1 MRIKGPGNGAPPV
14 DGPESVD
21 PTDEVKLVGETEATA
36 ASTEVSGPAAV
47 GQTGAAGSVDAVGQ
61 VAAQLRAGEIT
72 VDQAVERLIDDA
84 IRRQLGSGDWQLQNG
99 DRARDLE
106 PRLRELLRSY
116 AESDPFLAARIR
128 KLTLAK

>member
-1 MRIKGPGNGAPPV
+1 MRIKGPTNGAPPV
-14 DGPESVD
+14 DGVD
-21 PTDEVKLVGETEATA
+21 ATDEVAEVGETEATA
-36 ASTEVSGPAAV
+36 PSSAASEVSGPAAV
-47 GQTGAAGSVDAVGQ
+47 GQAGATGSVDAVTQ
-61 VAAQLRAGEIT
+61 VASQLRAGEIS
-72 VDQAVERLIDDA
+72 VDQAVDRLIDDA
-84 IRRQLGSGDWQLQNG
+84 IKRQLGSGDWQLQNG

>member
-1 MRIKGPGNGAPPV
+1 MRIKGPTNGAPPV
-14 DGPESVD
+14 DGVD
-21 PTDEVKLVGETEATA
+21 GPNEVDAVAETESTA
-36 ASTEVSGPAAV
+36 PSSQVNGSAAV
-47 GQTGAAGSVDAVGQ
+47 GQAGAAGATDAVGQ
-61 VAAQLRAGEIT
+61 VAAQLRAGQIT

-84 IRRQLGSGDWQLQNG
+84 VKRQLGSLGPLGLSGKNG
-99 DRARDLE
+99 EDARDLE